1 MKNLSV
7 DNEFGTE
14 MELSIQTQ
22 RRREHRDKRR
32 EDIRTNFL
40 GFLCVLC
47 ASALSTQPRPHLELS
62 PSPKEIAQ

>member
-22 RRREHRDKRR
+22 RRR